1 MFEPQIR
8 RLKSVTVSAW
18 TCDSLSWFH
27 STIVFTKNVFL
38 NCSVS
43 AVGTKKHLVLQEKIL
58 LDPMFEVPGSDIVEV
73 IISEGV
79 VKDQEP
85 AKYIRRPTESTPEV
99 AHDDDSGFE
108 NEEISARNP

>member
-1 MFEPQIR
+1 
-8 RLKSVTVSAW
+8 
-18 TCDSLSWFH
+18 
-27 STIVFTKNVFL
+27 
-38 NCSVS
+38 
-43 AVGTKKHLVLQEKIL
+43 
-58 LDPMFEVPGSDIVEV
+58 MFEVPGSDIVEV

-108 NEEISARNP
+108 NEEISARNPWNLRLSIMLAGRRSPGVGVGGVVDAPEPWRNVQC

>member
-1 MFEPQIR
+1 
-8 RLKSVTVSAW
+8 
-18 TCDSLSWFH
+18 
-27 STIVFTKNVFL
+27 
-38 NCSVS
+38 
-43 AVGTKKHLVLQEKIL
+43 
-58 LDPMFEVPGSDIVEV
+58 MFEVPGSDIVEV

-99 AHDDDSGFE
+99 SHDDDTGFE